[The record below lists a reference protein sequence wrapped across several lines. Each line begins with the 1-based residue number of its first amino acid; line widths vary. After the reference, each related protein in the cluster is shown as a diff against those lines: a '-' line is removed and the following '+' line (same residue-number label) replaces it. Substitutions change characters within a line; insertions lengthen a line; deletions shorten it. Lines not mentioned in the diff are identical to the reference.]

1 MITILIILLILLVI
15 MAALLYYK
23 CKYYRM
29 MYSLAQKRMEE
40 LRQNDEEYARF
51 ATQENFP
58 IHKDFKDHPNTKHKL
73 DTEIDSMNK

>member
-1 MITILIILLILLVI
+1 
-15 MAALLYYK
+15 
-23 CKYYRM
+23 M